1 MSTAREAMVRSA
13 AILLAQRGYQGT
25 SFAAVLEHSGAPR
38 GSIYHHFPDGKDQ
51 LIAAAMTAAGDQAF
65 ALMESLRGR
74 SPAEIAEGFGGMWR
88 AVLTMSDFTAG
99 CSVLAVTVAADS
111 PDLSSLAQSIFATW
125 RERLAD
131 LLVESG
137 VAVADASAYAA
148 LLIAGCEGG
157 VVMAR
162 ADRSLEPFEAVL
174 RQLMVA
180 APTA

>member
-1 MSTAREAMVRSA
+1 MSTTREAMVRSA

-51 LIAAAMTAAGDQAF
+51 LVAAAMVAAGDQAF
-65 ALMESLRGR
+65 ALLESLRGR
-74 SPAEIAEGFGGMWR
+74 SPAEIAEGFGAMWR
-88 AVLTMSDFTAG
+88 AVLTVSDYTAG

-111 PDLSSLAQSIFATW
+111 SELTTLAQSIFASW
-125 RERLAD
+125 RERLSE
-131 LLVESG
+131 LLVDSG
-137 VAVADASAYAA
+137 AEVADGSAYAA

-174 RQLMVA
+174 RQLVSA
-180 APTA
+180 APTV